1 MVLPLTR
8 HLLLRRLW
16 NSVQPKDARMNSHSN
31 TIVVSCE
38 VFRHEIEL
46 ITSQM
51 ENPPSI
57 FFMEMGLH
65 ERPDRLR
72 ETIQIFV
79 LEHEAKRMDEFTILL
94 AYGLCGQGLTEI
106 TCTKAT
112 LVLPKVHD
120 CIPLLLG
127 IKQNEAGAHSLNG
140 QTYWQSPG
148 WVSYAHSELLRNKE
162 AKYQEYLEKFGED
175 NARYLMEE
183 QLSWLQHYQTVKL
196 IKWSQIAQMETKAE
210 KSSGFFEDEARCF
223 AREAELPYSY
233 CTGSDN
239 YLRALLEG
247 GNDRDLFLHIK
258 PGFTAQLDADGA
270 LVTVEL
276 SSNAD

>member
-1 MVLPLTR
+1 MLHKR
-8 HLLLRRLW
+8 
-16 NSVQPKDARMNSHSN
+16 AYMNCHSN
-31 TIVVSCE
+31 TIVISCE

-51 ENPPSI
+51 ENPPATY
-57 FFMEMGLH
+57 FMEMGLH

-72 ETIQIFV
+72 ETVQDFV
-79 LEHEAKRMDEFTILL
+79 LEQEALRPNEFTILM

-106 TCTKAT
+106 TCTRAT

-127 IKQNEAGAHSLNG
+127 IKQDEAGGHSLNG

-162 AKYQEYLEKFGED
+162 AKYKEYLDKYGED
-175 NARYLMEE
+175 NAQYLMEE
-183 QLSWLQHYQTVKL
+183 QLSWLQNYQTVRL
-196 IKWSQIAQMETKAE
+196 IRWPQMTQMETRAE
-210 KSSGFFEDEARCF
+210 KPSGFFEDEARCF
-223 AREAELPYSY
+223 AREAELPYTDCVGADS
-233 CTGSDN
+233 

-247 GNDRDLFLHIK
+247 GKDPELFLHIK
-258 PGFTAQLDADGA
+258 PGYTAQLNADGA
-270 LVTVEL
+270 IITVEL
-276 SSNAD
+276 TTYDG